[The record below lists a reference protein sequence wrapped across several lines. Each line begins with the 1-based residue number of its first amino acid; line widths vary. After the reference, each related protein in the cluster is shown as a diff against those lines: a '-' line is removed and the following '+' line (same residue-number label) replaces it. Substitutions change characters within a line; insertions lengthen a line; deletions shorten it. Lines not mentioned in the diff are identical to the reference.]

1 MIPTASVGVS
11 WLSQSNAV
19 TSGSP
24 AIVRNLPVSYSLFYE
39 GPTGLYATC
48 IGAFSGT
55 IRAGGSSSYVIG
67 VLSFSSSRDIHNLT
81 WSIATTNA
89 PGVFDSIDY
98 WLRRDLRYVLSGIE
112 FHYKFD
118 SGSFLTESRTGFV
131 IYSASSTSSA
141 DPSAAS
147 ASPHIT
153 IDPLNF
159 DSDNKLPGDIYL
171 VPDGLTIPRGL
182 RLIDL
187 NAFGLPYTGSF
198 ITSVRNETIF
208 SATIRATSLD
218 APTHSIAGW
227 NGVVADRG
235 HITVTSGGIGPL
247 VRNADWGGGLYMP
260 DSTSVAIYGP
270 QMMFLV
276 PSGNVGVSSSFQL
289 VSGTLNVLTGSI
301 YLRGPIV
308 SLSIEGVSA
317 SGLLNGLPW
326 ASLTQSR
333 DSVVNTVGG
342 TPALFDG
349 VLLLVPSSSGVPIT
363 TTPNLKELHLR
374 ISGSWYPIVTQSTTF
389 PLLDGGLY

>member
-11 WLSQSNAV
+11 WLSQSSAV
-19 TSGSP
+19 SSGSS
-24 AIVRNLPVSYSLFYE
+24 AIARNLPVPYSIFYE
-39 GPTGLYATC
+39 APTGLYATC

-55 IRAGGSSSYVIG
+55 IRMGGSSSYALG
-67 VLSFSSSRDIHNLT
+67 LFNFSSSRDIQTLT
-81 WSIATTNA
+81 WSITTTNA
-89 PGVFDSIDY
+89 PGVFDTIDY
-98 WLRRDLRYVLSGIE
+98 WLRRDFRFLLSGIE

-118 SGSFLTESRTGFV
+118 SGSFLTDSRTGFV

-141 DPSAAS
+141 DAAAAS

-187 NAFGLPYTGSF
+187 NTFGLPYTGSF

-227 NGVVADRG
+227 NGVVTNQG
-235 HITVTSGGIGPL
+235 YITVTSGGIGPL
-247 VRNADWGGGLYMP
+247 IRNATWAGGLYMP
-260 DSTSVAIYGP
+260 DSGTVAIYGP
-270 QMMFLV
+270 QMVFTV
-276 PSGNVGVSSSFQL
+276 PSGSVTIFDSLQL
-289 VSGTLNVLTGSI
+289 VSGTLNVMSGSI
-301 YLRGPIV
+301 YLRGPVV
-308 SLSIEGVSA
+308 SLSLDGVSA

-333 DSVVNTVGG
+333 TPVVDLIAG
-342 TPALFDG
+342 TPALPDG
-349 VLLLVPSSSGVPIT
+349 VLLLVPSSSGVPIST
-363 TTPNLKELHLR
+363 TSDLQELHVR
-374 ISGSWYPIVTQSTTF
+374 ISGSWFTVVTQSTSF
-389 PLLDGGLY
+389 PLLDGGSY